1 MFLLQQKRASGDA
14 VKEAL
19 TNIAMQIAAMNPEY
33 ISRNDMS
40 ADELAKLREIIVDS
54 ALNDPA
60 TLPKPILNKLI
71 EKLFQKNLE

>member
-1 MFLLQQKRASGDA
+1 
-14 VKEAL
+14 
-19 TNIAMQIAAMNPEY
+19 
-33 ISRNDMS
+33 MS

-71 EKLFQKNLE
+71 DKAINDKVWSDADIATYEEHKSNMQYLFNFLSKKQLLS